1 MFVSCPRPMSG
12 KRKKVM
18 VLYEKIQNDP
28 LEFPPEVN
36 MSAGLKRLLR
46 AMMEK
51 GAAQR
56 ITLDQVCGM
65 MKSRLQRCFEQFFL
79 NCEVFVALLAVSC
92 RVGSTVYWFAGPVFF
107 SRLFLRLASDLYVA
121 TG

>member
-1 MFVSCPRPMSG
+1 M
-12 KRKKVM
+12 KNKQVM

-28 LEFPPEVN
+28 LEFPQEVN

-56 ITLDQVCGM
+56 ITLDQVCG
-65 MKSRLQRCFEQFFL
+65 
-79 NCEVFVALLAVSC
+79 V
-92 RVGSTVYWFAGPVFF
+92 WHHGPTF
-107 SRLFLRLASDLYVA
+107 R
-121 TG
+121 TGP

>member
-1 MFVSCPRPMSG
+1 
-12 KRKKVM
+12 M

-46 AMMEK
+46 AMMKKE
-51 GAAQR
+51 AAQR

-65 MKSRLQRCFEQFFL
+65 LEPRFEQFLL
-79 NCEVFVALLAVSC
+79 NGEVFFYSF
-92 RVGSTVYWFAGPVFF
+92 G
-107 SRLFLRLASDLYVA
+107 
-121 TG
+121 

>member
-1 MFVSCPRPMSG
+1 
-12 KRKKVM
+12 M

-36 MSAGLKRLLR
+36 MSAGLKRLLT

-56 ITLDQVCGM
+56 ITLDQVC
-65 MKSRLQRCFEQFFL
+65 KTSPAVLPELPSLRCY
-79 NCEVFVALLAVSC
+79 
-92 RVGSTVYWFAGPVFF
+92 VG
-107 SRLFLRLASDLYVA
+107 R
-121 TG
+121 

>member
-1 MFVSCPRPMSG
+1 
-12 KRKKVM
+12 M

-65 MKSRLQRCFEQFFL
+65 LEPHFE
-79 NCEVFVALLAVSC
+79 
-92 RVGSTVYWFAGPVFF
+92 RF
-107 SRLFLRLASDLYVA
+107 SSSSSS
-121 TG
+121 

>member
-1 MFVSCPRPMSG
+1 MTSTQSQHCFLPALAVG
-12 KRKKVM
+12 KTTKVM

-56 ITLDQVCGM
+56 ITLDQVRAM
-65 MKSRLQRCFEQFFL
+65 MEPTFEQFF
-79 NCEVFVALLAVSC
+79 S
-92 RVGSTVYWFAGPVFF
+92 GS
-107 SRLFLRLASDLYVA
+107 L
-121 TG
+121 